1 MAPESDEHDAQGAN
15 RQDHAKPAPAE
26 EARDPNVVR
35 LAEEELVVGRRRVET
50 GRVRV
55 KVATHERE
63 EMVDVPLTHE
73 RVEVERV
80 PIDKEIDAIPPRR
93 QEGDTV
99 IVPVVEEVTIVRRKL
114 VLKEEVHLKL
124 VRSTE
129 QHRESVTLRRQEA
142 TIERIPVEQP
152 STKPKPD

>member
-1 MAPESDEHDAQGAN
+1 MAPESDERDAQGAN
-15 RQDHAKPAPAE
+15 RPEPATPAPAE
-26 EARDPNVVR
+26 QARDPNVVR
-35 LAEEELVVGRRRVET
+35 LLDEELLVGRERVET

-55 KVATHERE
+55 KVVTHERE
-63 EMVDVPLTHE
+63 EMVDVPLTQE

-80 PIDKEIDAIPPRR
+80 AIDKEIDAIPPRR

-99 IVPVVEEVTIVRRKL
+99 IVPVVEEEVVVRRKL
-114 VLKEEVHLKL
+114 VLKEEIHLKL